1 MTGEPP
7 PGSAPPAPE
16 PPEEPPFFP
25 EVFEPPPLPPERVP
39 FWGYSDLLLF
49 AGLAIPCMLL
59 GFIIGR
65 GVVAIFHLKDSA
77 PAVPLLIEQFTGY
90 GILFAALKAMLRV
103 QYDRP
108 FWRSLGWVDFDRPV
122 LPVILAGIAAAL
134 GVSLVGALIQ
144 TPTTSNPMTELLK
157 DRLSILLVG
166 LVAVTL
172 GPVCEELAFRG
183 FLQPLLVRS
192 LGVVP
197 GIVAAAVPF
206 GLLHLPEYGYSWRHG
221 VLVTL
226 AGAGFGWMRHST
238 GSLKAATI
246 MHASY
251 NAVFFAALLGSTK
264 PH

>member
-7 PGSAPPAPE
+7 HEPTPQ
-16 PPEEPPFFP
+16 PPEFIEAEPLHPDSA
-25 EVFEPPPLPPERVP
+25 EPSDRPERVP

-49 AGLAIPCMLL
+49 AGLAVPCMLL
-59 GFIIGR
+59 GFILGR
-65 GVVAIFHLKDSA
+65 GAIAVFHLKAGS

-90 GILFAALKAMLRV
+90 AILFAALKAIFRV

-108 FWRSLGWVDFDRPV
+108 FWHSLGWVNFNRPV
-122 LPVILAGIAAAL
+122 FPAAIFAGIAVAL
-134 GVSLVGALIQ
+134 AVSVLGALLR
-144 TPTTSNPMTELLK
+144 TPTTSNPMMELLK
-157 DRLSILLVG
+157 DRASILVVG

-172 GPVCEELAFRG
+172 GPLCEELAFRG
-183 FLQPLLVRS
+183 FLQPLLVGS

-197 GIVAAAVPF
+197 GIFAAAVPF

-238 GSLKAATI
+238 GSLKAATL

-251 NAVFFAALLGSTK
+251 NAVFFAALIGSNK
-264 PH
+264 P